1 MGRTKPAFTGHTEL
15 KTSFTRKGAIKK
27 AETGGEVRMWITYTQ
42 VEHKESYGY
51 IYHIDYDGHIF
62 YNVFKERYHTNDEGG
77 TACIYPGEIAFREY
91 KQWAYNTNTLEE
103 AKEIL
108 ETFECV
114 YE

>member
-1 MGRTKPAFTGHTEL
+1 MGRTKAAFTGHTEL

-27 AETGGEVRMWITYTQ
+27 GETGGDVRMYINYTQ
-42 VEHKESYGY
+42 VEHKPDHGY
-51 IYHIDYDGHIF
+51 IYEVNYDGQVF
-62 YNVFKERYHTNDEGG
+62 YNVFEERYSTNDEGG
-77 TACIYPGEIAFREY
+77 TTCTYPGENAFREY

-114 YE
+114 YQ

>member
-27 AETGGEVRMWITYTQ
+27 AETGGDVRMWITYTQ
-42 VEHKESYGY
+42 VEHKENYGY
-51 IYHIDYDGHIF
+51 IYQVNYDGHIF
-62 YNVFKERYHTNDEGG
+62 YNVFEERYQTNSEGG
-77 TACIYPGEIAFREY
+77 TVCVYPGEIAFREY
-91 KQWAYNTNTLEE
+91 NQWAYNTNTLEE